1 MGGKGVNVITLVPP
15 GSRTNP
21 LGIPVKTSPRIL
33 LEALLPLCNI
43 HATDFC
49 EPIPFA
55 LIVTIEQIY
64 TTCACAHRRLSGIEV
79 A

>member
-1 MGGKGVNVITLVPP
+1 MGGEGVNVITLVLLALEPIHS
-15 GSRTNP
+15 GF
-21 LGIPVKTSPRIL
+21 PVKTSPRIL

-49 EPIPFA
+49 EPIPFV

-64 TTCACAHRRLSGIEV
+64 TTWACAHR
-79 A
+79 